1 MQPMDKTTSPP
12 IAPSPK
18 SQQSPQQPAK
28 KRTLW
33 GMIRGFW
40 HTFVSFGNLLLLLL
54 FAGALLSRYI
64 SPTTIILSAYLG
76 LLFPLLFALVVLQAI
91 YWFIIRAW
99 SRAAI
104 NTVVLLVSL
113 PTLLLYA
120 PIRLRQTPPI
130 DRENWI
136 KVVSLNANAFQFAK
150 LGPHDY
156 HPTTEYLAES
166 DADIICLQEAWLSS
180 NKSKYMSERSLQ
192 RILKAYPFYSS
203 AYAVKDHGSRLI
215 VLSKYPILSTRPI
228 DLHSD
233 FNGGAVFTIL
243 VGEKKLVLYNIHLE
257 SFGFTKEEQAHYF
270 QLAQEVNPKGFTQA
284 LRVRFSP
291 AFKRRAKQVEQIY
304 QDVNYQESPYVLICG
319 DFNDTPISYTHHRL
333 SMGLHDAIATT
344 GRGVNYSYYFKSL
357 IGVRIDHMLYSDQI
371 EARAAYVDRT
381 AEISDH
387 KPIICYFKLK

>member
-1 MQPMDKTTSPP
+1 MQSMDSTTKPAV
-12 IAPSPK
+12 APSQESEQK
-18 SQQSPQQPAK
+18 PAK

-33 GMIRGFW
+33 SVIRGFW

-54 FAGALLSRYI
+54 FVGSLLSRYI
-64 SPTTIILSAYLG
+64 SPTTMTLFPYLG

-104 NTVVLLVSL
+104 NTVMLFISL

-120 PIRLRQTPPI
+120 PIRVRQTPPI

-136 KVVSLNANAFQFAK
+136 KVLSLNANAFQFSK
-150 LGPHDY
+150 LGPKDQ
-156 HPTTEYLAES
+156 HPTTDYLAKS

-180 NKSKYMSERSLQ
+180 NKSKYMSERSLHHS
-192 RILKAYPFYSS
+192 LKEYPYYSS

-228 DLHSD
+228 DLHSK

-243 VGEKKLVLYNIHLE
+243 VGEKKLILYNLHLE
-257 SFGFTKEEQAHYF
+257 SFGFTKEEQKHYF

-284 LRVRFSP
+284 VGGRFSP
-291 AFKRRAKQVEQIY
+291 AFKRRAKQVEQVY
-304 QDVNYQESPYVLICG
+304 QDINYQESPYLLVCG

-333 SMGLHDAIATT
+333 STGLHDAIAST
-344 GRGVNYSYYFKSL
+344 GRGGNYSYYFKSL

>member
-1 MQPMDKTTSPP
+1 MQSMDSTTKPAV
-12 IAPSPK
+12 APSQESEQK
-18 SQQSPQQPAK
+18 PAK

-33 GMIRGFW
+33 GVIRGFW

-54 FAGALLSRYI
+54 FVGSLLSRYI
-64 SPTTIILSAYLG
+64 SPTTMTLFPYLG

-104 NTVVLLVSL
+104 NTVMLFISL

-120 PIRLRQTPPI
+120 PIRVRQTPPI

-136 KVVSLNANAFQFAK
+136 KVLSLNANAFQFSK
-150 LGPHDY
+150 LGPKDQ
-156 HPTTEYLAES
+156 HPTTDYLAKS
-166 DADIICLQEAWLSS
+166 NADIICLQEAWLSS
-180 NKSKYMSERSLQ
+180 NKSKYMSERSLHHS
-192 RILKAYPFYSS
+192 LKEYPYYSS

-228 DLHSD
+228 DLHSK

-243 VGEKKLVLYNIHLE
+243 VGEKKLILYNLHLE
-257 SFGFTKEEQAHYF
+257 SFGFTKEEQKHYF

-284 LRVRFSP
+284 VGGRFSP
-291 AFKRRAKQVEQIY
+291 AFKRRAKQVEQVY
-304 QDVNYQESPYVLICG
+304 QDINYQESPYLLVCG

-333 SMGLHDAIATT
+333 SMGLHDAIAST

>member
-1 MQPMDKTTSPP
+1 MQSMDSTTKPTV
-12 IAPSPK
+12 APSQESEQK
-18 SQQSPQQPAK
+18 PAK

-33 GMIRGFW
+33 GVIRGFW

-54 FAGALLSRYI
+54 FVGSLLSRYI
-64 SPTTIILSAYLG
+64 SPTTMTLFPYLG

-104 NTVVLLVSL
+104 NTVMLLISL

-120 PIRLRQTPPI
+120 PIRVRQTPPI

-136 KVVSLNANAFQFAK
+136 KVLSLNANAFQFSK
-150 LGPHDY
+150 LGPKEQ
-156 HPTTEYLAES
+156 HPTTDYLAKS

-180 NKSKYMSERSLQ
+180 NKSKYMSERSLHHS
-192 RILKAYPFYSS
+192 LKEYPYYSS

-228 DLHSD
+228 DLHSK

-243 VGEKKLVLYNIHLE
+243 VGEKKLILYNLHLE
-257 SFGFTKEEQAHYF
+257 SFGFTKEEQKHYF

-284 LRVRFSP
+284 VGGRFSP
-291 AFKRRAKQVEQIY
+291 AFKRRAKQVEQVY
-304 QDVNYQESPYVLICG
+304 QDINYQESPYLLVCG

-333 SMGLHDAIATT
+333 SMGLHDAIAST

>member
-1 MQPMDKTTSPP
+1 MDSTTKPAV
-12 IAPSPK
+12 APSQESEQK
-18 SQQSPQQPAK
+18 PAK

-33 GMIRGFW
+33 GVIRGFW

-54 FAGALLSRYI
+54 FVGSLLSRYI
-64 SPTTIILSAYLG
+64 SPTTMTLFPYLG

-91 YWFIIRAW
+91 YWFIICAW

-104 NTVVLLVSL
+104 NTVMLLISL

-120 PIRLRQTPPI
+120 PIRMRQTPPI

-136 KVVSLNANAFQFAK
+136 KVLSLNANAFQFSN
-150 LGPHDY
+150 LGPKDQ
-156 HPTTEYLAES
+156 HPTTDYLAKS

-180 NKSKYMSERSLQ
+180 NKSKYMSERSLHHS
-192 RILKAYPFYSS
+192 LKEYPYYSS

-228 DLHSD
+228 DLHSK

-243 VGEKKLVLYNIHLE
+243 VGEKKLILYNLHLE
-257 SFGFTKEEQAHYF
+257 SFGFTKEEQKHYF

-284 LRVRFSP
+284 VGGRFSP
-291 AFKRRAKQVEQIY
+291 AFKRRAKQVEQVY
-304 QDVNYQESPYVLICG
+304 QDINYQESPYLLVCG

-333 SMGLHDAIATT
+333 SMGLHDAIAST

>member
-1 MQPMDKTTSPP
+1 MDSTTKPTV
-12 IAPSPK
+12 APSQESEQK
-18 SQQSPQQPAK
+18 PAK

-33 GMIRGFW
+33 GVIRGFW

-54 FAGALLSRYI
+54 FVGSLLSRYI
-64 SPTTIILSAYLG
+64 SPTTMTLFPYLG

-104 NTVVLLVSL
+104 NTVMLFISL

-120 PIRLRQTPPI
+120 PIRVRQTPPI

-136 KVVSLNANAFQFAK
+136 KVLSLNANAFQFSK
-150 LGPHDY
+150 LGPKDQ
-156 HPTTEYLAES
+156 HPTTDYLAKS

-180 NKSKYMSERSLQ
+180 NKSKYMSVRSLHHS
-192 RILKAYPFYSS
+192 LKEYPYYSS

-228 DLHSD
+228 DLHSK

-243 VGEKKLVLYNIHLE
+243 VGEKKLILYNLHLE
-257 SFGFTKEEQAHYF
+257 SFGFTKEEQKHYF

-284 LRVRFSP
+284 VGGRFSP
-291 AFKRRAKQVEQIY
+291 AFKRRAKQVEQVY
-304 QDVNYQESPYVLICG
+304 QDINYQESPYLLVCG

-333 SMGLHDAIATT
+333 STGLHDAIAST
-344 GRGVNYSYYFKSL
+344 GRGGNYSYYFKSL

>member
-1 MQPMDKTTSPP
+1 MDSTTKPAV
-12 IAPSPK
+12 APSQESEQK
-18 SQQSPQQPAK
+18 PAK

-33 GMIRGFW
+33 GVIRGFW

-54 FAGALLSRYI
+54 FVGSLLSRYI
-64 SPTTIILSAYLG
+64 SPTTMTLFPYLG

-104 NTVVLLVSL
+104 NTVMLFISL

-120 PIRLRQTPPI
+120 PIRVRQTPPI

-136 KVVSLNANAFQFAK
+136 KVLSLNANAFQFSK
-150 LGPHDY
+150 LGPKDQ
-156 HPTTEYLAES
+156 HPTTDYLAKS

-180 NKSKYMSERSLQ
+180 NKSKYMSERSLHHS
-192 RILKAYPFYSS
+192 LKEYPYYSS

-228 DLHSD
+228 DLHSK

-243 VGEKKLVLYNIHLE
+243 VGEKKLILYNLHLE
-257 SFGFTKEEQAHYF
+257 SFGFTKEEQKHYF

-284 LRVRFSP
+284 VGGRFSP
-291 AFKRRAKQVEQIY
+291 AFKRRAKQVEQVY
-304 QDVNYQESPYVLICG
+304 QDINYQESPYLLVCG

-333 SMGLHDAIATT
+333 STGLHDAIAST
-344 GRGVNYSYYFKSL
+344 GRGGNYSYYFKSL
-357 IGVRIDHMLYSDQI
+357 IGVRIDHMLYSNQI

>member
-1 MQPMDKTTSPP
+1 MQRGQVVKLERGYPLV
-12 IAPSPK
+12 
-18 SQQSPQQPAK
+18 
-28 KRTLW
+28 RTDE
-33 GMIRGFW
+33 GS
-40 HTFVSFGNLLLLLL
+40 FVRCEH
-54 FAGALLSRYI
+54 A
-64 SPTTIILSAYLG
+64 T
-76 LLFPLLFALVVLQAI
+76 ALVKGEEVRAVIGDFVEVTVPEGHDKGIIESILPRTRAFVRKDPTERALPQVL
-91 YWFIIRAW
+91 
-99 SRAAI
+99 AA
-104 NTVVLLVSL
+104 NFDRVFVAQPLSDVNVRRLERELVLAYETGAAVTVVL
-113 PTLLLYA
+113 TKA
-120 PIRLRQTPPI
+120 
-130 DRENWI
+130 D
-136 KVVSLNANAFQFAK
+136 
-150 LGPHDY
+150 
-156 HPTTEYLAES
+156 LAES

-180 NKSKYMSERSLQ
+180 NKSKYMSERRLQ
-192 RILKAYPFYSS
+192 RILKAYPYYSS

-243 VGEKKLVLYNIHLE
+243 VGEKKLVLYNLHLE

-284 LRVRFSP
+284 LGVRFSP

-333 SMGLHDAIATT
+333 STGLHDAIATT
-344 GRGVNYSYYFKSL
+344 GRGTNYSYYFKSL

>member
-1 MQPMDKTTSPP
+1 MDSTTKPAV
-12 IAPSPK
+12 APSQESEQK
-18 SQQSPQQPAK
+18 PAK

-33 GMIRGFW
+33 GVIRGFW

-54 FAGALLSRYI
+54 FVGSLLSRYI
-64 SPTTIILSAYLG
+64 SPTTMTLFPYLG

-91 YWFIIRAW
+91 YWVLIRAW

-104 NTVVLLVSL
+104 NTVMLFISL

-120 PIRLRQTPPI
+120 PIRVRQTPPI

-136 KVVSLNANAFQFAK
+136 KVLSLNANAFQFSN
-150 LGPHDY
+150 LGPKDQ
-156 HPTTEYLAES
+156 HPTTDYLAKS

-180 NKSKYMSERSLQ
+180 NKSKYMSERSLHHS
-192 RILKAYPFYSS
+192 LKEYPYYSS

-228 DLHSD
+228 DLHSK

-243 VGEKKLVLYNIHLE
+243 VGEKKLILYNLHLE
-257 SFGFTKEEQAHYF
+257 SFGFTKEEQKHYF
-270 QLAQEVNPKGFTQA
+270 QLAQEVNPRGFTQA
-284 LRVRFSP
+284 VGGRFSP
-291 AFKRRAKQVEQIY
+291 AFKRRAKQVEQVY
-304 QDVNYQESPYVLICG
+304 QDINYQESPYLLVCG

-333 SMGLHDAIATT
+333 STGLHDAIAST

>member
-1 MQPMDKTTSPP
+1 MQSMDSTTKPAV
-12 IAPSPK
+12 APSQESEQK
-18 SQQSPQQPAK
+18 PAK

-33 GMIRGFW
+33 GVIRGFW

-54 FAGALLSRYI
+54 FVGSLLSRYI
-64 SPTTIILSAYLG
+64 SPTTMTLFPYLG

-104 NTVVLLVSL
+104 NTVMLFISL

-120 PIRLRQTPPI
+120 PIRVRQTPPI

-136 KVVSLNANAFQFAK
+136 KVLSLNANAFQFSK
-150 LGPHDY
+150 LGPKDQ
-156 HPTTEYLAES
+156 HPTTDYLAKS

-180 NKSKYMSERSLQ
+180 NKSKYMSERSLHHS
-192 RILKAYPFYSS
+192 LKEYPYYSS

-228 DLHSD
+228 DLHSK

-243 VGEKKLVLYNIHLE
+243 VGEKKLILYNLHLE
-257 SFGFTKEEQAHYF
+257 SFGFTKEEQKHYF

-284 LRVRFSP
+284 VGGRFSP
-291 AFKRRAKQVEQIY
+291 AFKRRAKQVEQVY
-304 QDVNYQESPYVLICG
+304 QDINYQESPYLLVCG

-333 SMGLHDAIATT
+333 STGLHDAIAST
-344 GRGVNYSYYFKSL
+344 GRGGNYSYYFKSL
-357 IGVRIDHMLYSDQI
+357 IGVRIDHMLYSNQI

>member
-1 MQPMDKTTSPP
+1 MDSTTKPSV
-12 IAPSPK
+12 APSQESEQK
-18 SQQSPQQPAK
+18 PAK

-33 GMIRGFW
+33 GVIRGFW

-54 FAGALLSRYI
+54 FVGSLLSRYI
-64 SPTTIILSAYLG
+64 SPTTMTLFPYLG

-104 NTVVLLVSL
+104 NTVMLFISL

-120 PIRLRQTPPI
+120 PIRVRQTPPI

-136 KVVSLNANAFQFAK
+136 KVLSLNANAFQFSK
-150 LGPHDY
+150 LGPKDQ
-156 HPTTEYLAES
+156 HPTTDYLAKS

-180 NKSKYMSERSLQ
+180 NKSKYMSERSLHHS
-192 RILKAYPFYSS
+192 LKEYPYYSS
-203 AYAVKDHGSRLI
+203 AYAVKNHGSRLI

-228 DLHSD
+228 DLHSK

-243 VGEKKLVLYNIHLE
+243 VGEKKLILYNLHLE
-257 SFGFTKEEQAHYF
+257 SFGFTKEEQKHYF

-284 LRVRFSP
+284 VGGRFSP
-291 AFKRRAKQVEQIY
+291 AFKRRAKQVEQVY
-304 QDVNYQESPYVLICG
+304 QDINYQESPYLLVCG

-333 SMGLHDAIATT
+333 STGLHDAIAST
-344 GRGVNYSYYFKSL
+344 GRGGNYSYYFKSL

>member
-1 MQPMDKTTSPP
+1 MDSTTKPTV
-12 IAPSPK
+12 APSQESEQK
-18 SQQSPQQPAK
+18 PAK

-33 GMIRGFW
+33 SVIRGFW

-54 FAGALLSRYI
+54 FVGSLLSRYI
-64 SPTTIILSAYLG
+64 SPTTMTLFPYLG

-104 NTVVLLVSL
+104 NTVMLLISL

-120 PIRLRQTPPI
+120 PIRVRQTPPI

-136 KVVSLNANAFQFAK
+136 KVLSLNANAFQFSN
-150 LGPHDY
+150 LGPKDQ
-156 HPTTEYLAES
+156 HPTTDYLAKS

-192 RILKAYPFYSS
+192 HSLKEYPYYSS

-228 DLHSD
+228 DLHSK

-243 VGEKKLVLYNIHLE
+243 VGEKKLILYNLHLE
-257 SFGFTKEEQAHYF
+257 SFGFTKEEQKHYF

-284 LRVRFSP
+284 VGGRFSP
-291 AFKRRAKQVEQIY
+291 AFKRRAKQVEQVY
-304 QDVNYQESPYVLICG
+304 QDINYQESPYLLVCG

-333 SMGLHDAIATT
+333 STGLHDAIAST

-371 EARAAYVDRT
+371 EARAAYVDRI

>member
-1 MQPMDKTTSPP
+1 MDSTTPPPVAPPTPRKESPQ
-12 IAPSPK
+12 SPK
-18 SQQSPQQPAK
+18 KP
-28 KRTLW
+28 RTLW

-54 FAGALLSRYI
+54 FVGALLSRYI

-104 NTVVLLVSL
+104 NTVMLFISL

-120 PIRLRQTPPI
+120 PIRVRQTPPI

-136 KVVSLNANAFQFAK
+136 KVLSLNANAFQFSK
-150 LGPHDY
+150 LGPKDQ
-156 HPTTEYLAES
+156 HPTTDYLAKS

-180 NKSKYMSERSLQ
+180 NKSKYMSERSLHHS
-192 RILKAYPFYSS
+192 LKEYPYYSS

-228 DLHSD
+228 DLHSK

-243 VGEKKLVLYNIHLE
+243 VGEKKLILYNLHLE
-257 SFGFTKEEQAHYF
+257 SFGFTKEEQKHYF

-284 LRVRFSP
+284 VGGRFSP
-291 AFKRRAKQVEQIY
+291 AFKRRAKQVEQVY
-304 QDVNYQESPYVLICG
+304 QDINYQESPYLLVCG

-333 SMGLHDAIATT
+333 STGLHDAIAST
-344 GRGVNYSYYFKSL
+344 GRGGNYSYYFKSL
-357 IGVRIDHMLYSDQI
+357 IGVRIDHMLYSNQI

>member
-1 MQPMDKTTSPP
+1 MDSTTKPP
-12 IAPSPK
+12 VAPSPK
-18 SQQSPQQPAK
+18 SQESQQPAK
-28 KRTLW
+28 RRTLW

-76 LLFPLLFALVVLQAI
+76 LLFPLLFALIILQAI

-104 NTVVLLVSL
+104 NTVMLLISL

-120 PIRLRQTPPI
+120 PLRLRQTPPI

-180 NKSKYMSERSLQ
+180 NKSKYMSERRLQ
-192 RILKAYPFYSS
+192 RILKAYPYYSS

-243 VGEKKLVLYNIHLE
+243 VGEKKLVLYNLHLE

-284 LRVRFSP
+284 LGVRFSP

-333 SMGLHDAIATT
+333 STGLHDAIATT
-344 GRGVNYSYYFKSL
+344 GRGTNYSYYFKSL

-381 AEISDH
+381 AQISDH

>member
-1 MQPMDKTTSPP
+1 MDSTTKPAV
-12 IAPSPK
+12 APSQESEQK
-18 SQQSPQQPAK
+18 PAK

-33 GMIRGFW
+33 SVIRGFW

-54 FAGALLSRYI
+54 FVGSLLSRYI
-64 SPTTIILSAYLG
+64 SPTTMTLFPYLG

-104 NTVVLLVSL
+104 NTVMLFISL

-120 PIRLRQTPPI
+120 PIRVRQTPPI

-136 KVVSLNANAFQFAK
+136 KVLSLNANAFQFSK
-150 LGPHDY
+150 LGPKDQ
-156 HPTTEYLAES
+156 HPTTDYLAKS

-180 NKSKYMSERSLQ
+180 NKSKYMSERSLHHS
-192 RILKAYPFYSS
+192 LKEYPYYSS

-228 DLHSD
+228 DLHSK

-243 VGEKKLVLYNIHLE
+243 VGEKKLILYNLHLE
-257 SFGFTKEEQAHYF
+257 SFGFTKEEQKHYF

-284 LRVRFSP
+284 VGGRFSP
-291 AFKRRAKQVEQIY
+291 AFKRRAKQVEQVY
-304 QDVNYQESPYVLICG
+304 QDINYQESPYLLVCG

-333 SMGLHDAIATT
+333 STGLHDAIAST
-344 GRGVNYSYYFKSL
+344 GRGGNYSYYFKSL

>member
-1 MQPMDKTTSPP
+1 MDSTTPSPVAPLAPHKTSPQ
-12 IAPSPK
+12 SPK
-18 SQQSPQQPAK
+18 KP
-28 KRTLW
+28 RTLW

-54 FAGALLSRYI
+54 FAGSLLSRYI
-64 SPTTIILSAYLG
+64 SPMTIILSAYLG

-104 NTVVLLVSL
+104 NTVMLLLSL

-120 PIRLRQTPPI
+120 PLRARQTPPI

-136 KVVSLNANAFQFAK
+136 KVVSLNANAFQFTK
-150 LGPHDY
+150 LGAHDQ
-156 HPTTEYLAES
+156 HATTDYLAKS

-180 NKSKYMSERSLQ
+180 NKSKYMSERSL
-192 RILKAYPFYSS
+192 RHTLSNYPYYSS

-228 DLHSD
+228 DLHSK

-243 VGEKKLVLYNIHLE
+243 VGEKKLVLYNLHLE
-257 SFGFTKEEQAHYF
+257 SFGFTREEQAHYF

-284 LRVRFSP
+284 VGGRFSP
-291 AFKRRAKQVEQIY
+291 AFKRRAQQVEQIY
-304 QDVNYQESPYVLICG
+304 QDINYQESPYLLVCG

-333 SMGLHDAIATT
+333 SSGLHDAIATT
-344 GRGVNYSYYFKSL
+344 GRGTNYSYYFKSL

-371 EARAAYVDRT
+371 VARAAHVDRSVN
-381 AEISDH
+381 ISDH

>member
-1 MQPMDKTTSPP
+1 
-12 IAPSPK
+12 
-18 SQQSPQQPAK
+18 
-28 KRTLW
+28 
-33 GMIRGFW
+33 MIRGFW
-40 HTFVSFGNLLLLLL
+40 HTFVSFANLLLLLL

-104 NTVVLLVSL
+104 NTVMLLLSL

-120 PIRLRQTPPI
+120 PLRARQTQPI

-136 KVVSLNANAFQFAK
+136 KVVSLNANAFQFTK
-150 LGPHDY
+150 LGAHDQ
-156 HPTTEYLAES
+156 HATTEYLAKS

-180 NKSKYMSERSLQ
+180 NKSKYMSERSL
-192 RILKAYPFYSS
+192 RHILSDYPYYSS

-243 VGEKKLVLYNIHLE
+243 VGEKKLILYNLHLE

-284 LRVRFSP
+284 VGGRFSP
-291 AFKRRAKQVEQIY
+291 AFKRRAQQVEQIY
-304 QDVNYQESPYVLICG
+304 QDINYQESPYLLVCG

-333 SMGLHDAIATT
+333 SAGLHDAIATT
-344 GRGVNYSYYFKSL
+344 GRGTNYSYYFKSL

-371 EARAAYVDRT
+371 VARAAHVDRS
-381 AEISDH
+381 ANISDH

>member
-1 MQPMDKTTSPP
+1 MQSMDSTTKPTV
-12 IAPSPK
+12 APSQESEQK
-18 SQQSPQQPAK
+18 PAK

-33 GMIRGFW
+33 SVIRGFW
-40 HTFVSFGNLLLLLL
+40 HAFVSFGNLLLLLL
-54 FAGALLSRYI
+54 FVGSLLSRYI
-64 SPTTIILSAYLG
+64 SPTTMTLFPYLG

-104 NTVVLLVSL
+104 NTVMLLISL

-120 PIRLRQTPPI
+120 PIRVRQTPPI

-136 KVVSLNANAFQFAK
+136 KVLSLNANAFQFSN
-150 LGPHDY
+150 LGPKDQ
-156 HPTTEYLAES
+156 HPTTDYLAKS

-180 NKSKYMSERSLQ
+180 NKSKYMSERSLHHS
-192 RILKAYPFYSS
+192 LKEYPYYSS

-228 DLHSD
+228 DLHSK

-243 VGEKKLVLYNIHLE
+243 VGEKKLILYNLHLE
-257 SFGFTKEEQAHYF
+257 SFGFTKEEQKHYF

-284 LRVRFSP
+284 VGGRFSP
-291 AFKRRAKQVEQIY
+291 AFKRRAKQVEQVY
-304 QDVNYQESPYVLICG
+304 QDINYQESPYLLVCG

-333 SMGLHDAIATT
+333 SMGLHDAIAST

>member
-1 MQPMDKTTSPP
+1 MDSTTKPAV
-12 IAPSPK
+12 APNQESEQK
-18 SQQSPQQPAK
+18 PAK

-33 GMIRGFW
+33 GVIRGFW

-54 FAGALLSRYI
+54 FVGSLLSRYI
-64 SPTTIILSAYLG
+64 SPTTMTLFPYLG

-104 NTVVLLVSL
+104 NTVMLLISL

-120 PIRLRQTPPI
+120 PIRVRQTPPI

-136 KVVSLNANAFQFAK
+136 KVLSLNANAFQFSK
-150 LGPHDY
+150 LGPKDQ
-156 HPTTEYLAES
+156 HPTTDYLAKS

-180 NKSKYMSERSLQ
+180 NKSKYMSERSLHHS
-192 RILKAYPFYSS
+192 LKEYPYYSS

-228 DLHSD
+228 DLHSK

-243 VGEKKLVLYNIHLE
+243 VGEKKLILYNLHLE
-257 SFGFTKEEQAHYF
+257 SFGFTKEEQKHYF

-284 LRVRFSP
+284 VGGRFSP
-291 AFKRRAKQVEQIY
+291 AFKRRAKQVE
-304 QDVNYQESPYVLICG
+304 S
-319 DFNDTPISYTHHRL
+319 R
-333 SMGLHDAIATT
+333 
-344 GRGVNYSYYFKSL
+344 
-357 IGVRIDHMLYSDQI
+357 
-371 EARAAYVDRT
+371 
-381 AEISDH
+381 
-387 KPIICYFKLK
+387 

>member
-1 MQPMDKTTSPP
+1 MQSMDSTTKPAV
-12 IAPSPK
+12 APSQESEQK
-18 SQQSPQQPAK
+18 PAK

-33 GMIRGFW
+33 GVIRGFW

-54 FAGALLSRYI
+54 FVGSLLSRYI
-64 SPTTIILSAYLG
+64 SPTTMTLFPYLG

-104 NTVVLLVSL
+104 NTVMLLISL

-120 PIRLRQTPPI
+120 PIRVRQTPPI

-136 KVVSLNANAFQFAK
+136 KVLSLNANAFQFSN
-150 LGPHDY
+150 LGPKDQ
-156 HPTTEYLAES
+156 HPTTDYLAKS

-192 RILKAYPFYSS
+192 HSLKEYPYYSS

-228 DLHSD
+228 DLHSK

-243 VGEKKLVLYNIHLE
+243 VGEKKLILYNLHLE
-257 SFGFTKEEQAHYF
+257 SFGFTKEEQKHYF
-270 QLAQEVNPKGFTQA
+270 QLAQEVNP
-284 LRVRFSP
+284 
-291 AFKRRAKQVEQIY
+291 
-304 QDVNYQESPYVLICG
+304 
-319 DFNDTPISYTHHRL
+319 
-333 SMGLHDAIATT
+333 
-344 GRGVNYSYYFKSL
+344 
-357 IGVRIDHMLYSDQI
+357 
-371 EARAAYVDRT
+371 
-381 AEISDH
+381 
-387 KPIICYFKLK
+387 

>member
-1 MQPMDKTTSPP
+1 MQSMDSTTKPTV
-12 IAPSPK
+12 APSQESEQK
-18 SQQSPQQPAK
+18 PAK

-33 GMIRGFW
+33 GVIRGFW

-54 FAGALLSRYI
+54 FVGSLLSRYI
-64 SPTTIILSAYLG
+64 SPTTMTLFPYLG

-104 NTVVLLVSL
+104 NTVMLFISL

-120 PIRLRQTPPI
+120 PIRVRQTPPI

-136 KVVSLNANAFQFAK
+136 KVLSLNANAFQFSK
-150 LGPHDY
+150 LGPKDQ
-156 HPTTEYLAES
+156 HPTTDYLAKS

-180 NKSKYMSERSLQ
+180 NKSKYMSERSLHHS
-192 RILKAYPFYSS
+192 LKEYPYYSS

-228 DLHSD
+228 DLHSK

-243 VGEKKLVLYNIHLE
+243 VGEKKLILYNLHLE
-257 SFGFTKEEQAHYF
+257 SFGFTKEEQKHYF

-284 LRVRFSP
+284 VGGRFSP
-291 AFKRRAKQVEQIY
+291 AFKRRAKQVEQVY
-304 QDVNYQESPYVLICG
+304 QDINYQESPYLLVCG

-333 SMGLHDAIATT
+333 STGLHDAIAST
-344 GRGVNYSYYFKSL
+344 GRAGNYSYYFKSL

>member
-1 MQPMDKTTSPP
+1 MDSTTKPAV
-12 IAPSPK
+12 APSQESEQK
-18 SQQSPQQPAK
+18 PAK

-33 GMIRGFW
+33 GVIRGFW

-54 FAGALLSRYI
+54 FVGSLLSRYI
-64 SPTTIILSAYLG
+64 SPTTMTLFPYLG
-76 LLFPLLFALVVLQAI
+76 LLFPLLFALDVLQAI

-104 NTVVLLVSL
+104 NTVMLFISL

-120 PIRLRQTPPI
+120 PIRVRQTPPI

-136 KVVSLNANAFQFAK
+136 KVLSLNANAFQFSK
-150 LGPHDY
+150 LGPKDQ
-156 HPTTEYLAES
+156 HPTTDYLAKS

-180 NKSKYMSERSLQ
+180 NKSKYMSERSLHHS
-192 RILKAYPFYSS
+192 LKEYPYYSS
-203 AYAVKDHGSRLI
+203 AYAVKNHGSRLI

-228 DLHSD
+228 DLHSK

-243 VGEKKLVLYNIHLE
+243 VGEKKLILYNLHLE
-257 SFGFTKEEQAHYF
+257 SFGFTKEEQKHYF

-284 LRVRFSP
+284 VGGRFSP
-291 AFKRRAKQVEQIY
+291 AFKRRAKQVEQVY
-304 QDVNYQESPYVLICG
+304 QDINYQESPYLLVCG

-333 SMGLHDAIATT
+333 SMGLHDAIAST

>member
-1 MQPMDKTTSPP
+1 MDSTTKPTV
-12 IAPSPK
+12 APSQESEQK
-18 SQQSPQQPAK
+18 PAK

-33 GMIRGFW
+33 SVIRGFW

-54 FAGALLSRYI
+54 FVGSLLSRYI
-64 SPTTIILSAYLG
+64 SPTTMTLFPYLG

-104 NTVVLLVSL
+104 NTVMLFISL

-120 PIRLRQTPPI
+120 PIRVRQTPPI

-136 KVVSLNANAFQFAK
+136 KVLSLNANAFQFSN
-150 LGPHDY
+150 LGPKDQ
-156 HPTTEYLAES
+156 HPTTDYLAKS

-192 RILKAYPFYSS
+192 HSLKEYPYYSS

-228 DLHSD
+228 DLHSK

-243 VGEKKLVLYNIHLE
+243 VGEKKLILYNLHLE
-257 SFGFTKEEQAHYF
+257 SFGFTKEEQKHYF

-284 LRVRFSP
+284 VGGRFSP
-291 AFKRRAKQVEQIY
+291 AFKRRAKQVEQVY
-304 QDVNYQESPYVLICG
+304 QDINYQESPYLLVCG

-333 SMGLHDAIATT
+333 STGLHDAIAST

>member
-1 MQPMDKTTSPP
+1 MDSTTKPAV
-12 IAPSPK
+12 APSQESEQK
-18 SQQSPQQPAK
+18 PAK

-33 GMIRGFW
+33 GVIRGFW
-40 HTFVSFGNLLLLLL
+40 HTFVSFGILLLVLL
-54 FAGALLSRYI
+54 FVGSLLSRYI
-64 SPTTIILSAYLG
+64 SPTTMTLFPYLG

-104 NTVVLLVSL
+104 NTVMLFISL

-120 PIRLRQTPPI
+120 PIRVRQTPPI

-136 KVVSLNANAFQFAK
+136 KVLSLNANAFQFSK
-150 LGPHDY
+150 LGPKDQ
-156 HPTTEYLAES
+156 HPTTDYLAKS

-180 NKSKYMSERSLQ
+180 NKSKYMSERSLHHS
-192 RILKAYPFYSS
+192 LKEYPYYSS

-228 DLHSD
+228 DLHSK

-243 VGEKKLVLYNIHLE
+243 VGEKKLILYNLHLE
-257 SFGFTKEEQAHYF
+257 SFGFTKEEQKHYF

-284 LRVRFSP
+284 VGGRFSP
-291 AFKRRAKQVEQIY
+291 AFKRRAKQVEQVY
-304 QDVNYQESPYVLICG
+304 QDINYQESPYLLVCG

-333 SMGLHDAIATT
+333 STGLHDAIAST
-344 GRGVNYSYYFKSL
+344 GRGGNYSYYFKSL
-357 IGVRIDHMLYSDQI
+357 IGVRIDHMLYSNQI